1 VTTRTLPFAVYL
13 FDIDGTLVS
22 AGGAGRRAF
31 ERAVADRCGPANGAL
46 EGLRLDGLTD
56 RLIVRRAL
64 ALLGRPFDDAFCDD
78 LLSRYVHHLRTEID
92 GPGYA
97 VLPGAVAALEAL
109 RARGAL
115 LGLCTG
121 NVEAGARL
129 KLRRGGLDAWFDWGA
144 SAVFGFAHDGEERE
158 KLVHAAL
165 RRAGSRLGRPLAPRE
180 ALVVGDTPHDVAAAH
195 HAGCPVLAIATG
207 RFSEE
212 ELRACGA
219 DHVAPTLADAGAL
232 GILLGDRPPAA

>member
-1 VTTRTLPFAVYL
+1 MTLPFAAYL

-31 ERAVADRCGPANGAL
+31 ERAVAECCGPADGAL
-46 EGLRLDGLTD
+46 SGLRLDGLTD
-56 RLIVRRAL
+56 RLIVRRSL
-64 ALLGRPFDDAFCDD
+64 ELLGRPFDDAFCDA
-78 LLSRYVHHLRTEID
+78 LLARYVEHLRTEIH
-92 GPGYA
+92 GPGFA
-97 VLPGAVAALEAL
+97 VLPGVVAALDGL

-115 LGLCTG
+115 LALCTG

-129 KLRRGGLDAWFDWGA
+129 KLGRGGLDAYFDWGA

-165 RRAGSRLGRPLAPRE
+165 RRAAAHLGRPLPARE
-180 ALVVGDTPHDVAAAH
+180 ALVIGDTPHDVAAAH
-195 HAGCPVLAIATG
+195 HAGCPVLGVATG
-207 RFSEE
+207 RFGEA

-219 DHVAPTLADAGAL
+219 DHVAPSLEHAAAL

>member
-1 VTTRTLPFAVYL
+1 MSLPFAVYL

-31 ERAVADRCGPANGAL
+31 ERAVAERCGPVDGAL

-56 RLIVRRAL
+56 RLIVRKAME
-64 ALLGRPFDDAFCDD
+64 LLGRPFDDAFCDG
-78 LLSRYVHHLRTEID
+78 LLGGYVEHLRTEIH

-97 VLPGAVAALEAL
+97 VLPGVVAALDAL

-121 NVEAGARL
+121 NVEEGARL
-129 KLRRGGLDAWFDWGA
+129 KLGRGGLDGYFDWGA

-165 RRAGSRLGRPLAPRE
+165 RRASARLGRKLCAAE
-180 ALVVGDTPHDVAAAH
+180 ALVIGDTPRDVDAAH
-195 HAGCPVLAIATG
+195 HAGCPVLGVATG
-207 RFSEE
+207 RFAEA

-219 DHVAPTLADAGAL
+219 DHVVANLEHPEAL
-232 GILLGDRPPAA
+232 RLLLG